1 MKIQVLLVTIA
12 MLYCSC
18 KNGTV
23 NGMAI
28 LNTDQVTT
36 ASHQPIAELMKPKV
50 LIEPRILTT
59 AKPVYDKAVIPNSK
73 VNNASKKSTAEPINA
88 KPQIEPRILTAKKPV
103 DDKAVI
109 PNSKVNNA
117 SNKSTAEPMNARPK
131 IEPRILTAKKPVDD
145 KNKIPRAMNPKH
157 LIDPRI
163 LTAPK
168 PVYDKAVIP
177 NSKVNNASNKST
189 AEPVN
194 ARPLIEPRILTA
206 KKPVDDKKTTPDFA
220 VDYSSDQSETALEVR
235 SDVSSVNL
243 LEALENPSTD
253 LAQIQKN
260 LQFCASARCSRIYCE
275 NNLPAIPTQR
285 ICCPRCVTNPKCDAS
300 ECPTLKCRT
309 YIIPADFSTDE
320 CCDRCAPTSANDAD
334 QTKISKHLRRFRNGT
349 PKYGKSSESH
359 HSSSS
364 SSSSSEK
371 DPLRYIGCL
380 VPPFENQPKHCES
393 VFMQLI
399 GEITVRL
406 HDEEYDGFDDMS
418 DSGGMFMDK

>member
-50 LIEPRILTT
+50 LIETRILTA

-73 VNNASKKSTAEPINA
+73 VNNASK
-88 KPQIEPRILTAKKPV
+88 
-103 DDKAVI
+103 
-109 PNSKVNNA
+109 
-117 SNKSTAEPMNARPK
+117 
-131 IEPRILTAKKPVDD
+131 
-145 KNKIPRAMNPKH
+145 
-157 LIDPRI
+157 
-163 LTAPK
+163 
-168 PVYDKAVIP
+168 
-177 NSKVNNASNKST
+177 KST